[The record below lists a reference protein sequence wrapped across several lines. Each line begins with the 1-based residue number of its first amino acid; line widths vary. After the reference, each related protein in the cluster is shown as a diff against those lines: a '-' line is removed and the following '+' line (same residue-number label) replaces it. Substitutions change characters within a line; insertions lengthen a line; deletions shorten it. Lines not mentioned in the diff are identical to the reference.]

1 MQDLGHWMT
10 KIAITVS
17 AKNHFTHH
25 VAKPSLDEGFALSK
39 HREKFALYSC
49 I

>member
-17 AKNHFTHH
+17 AKSHSTHH
-25 VAKPSLDEGFALSK
+25 VAKPLLILEY
-39 HREKFALYSC
+39 REKFALYSC